1 MFQVPASSSSGRD
14 GDPAWEQ
21 PEPVLEPEPVPG
33 PDWMSEEDWQAWCD
47 ASAAV
52 AVEPGT
58 FEDEFTDPDEA
69 DHEAVTA
76 EAEAAA
82 AQEAAAAAHI
92 AGMGETA
99 AMGIVAATLAGRRGP
114 GQPGSAKVLPGVRSG
129 PGGGFATGEALDTA
143 PGGGVLHTMA
153 ERVAG
158 DDDRFTGTSDDELL
172 GVIAAADRSE
182 SSACALK
189 HAAAG
194 ELIRRRPSQTGG
206 LWADFTE
213 RELGSV
219 LADSGQSM
227 EGLLE
232 LAHDLDTKLPGTRAL
247 FRSEVIT
254 QHKAHIIAA
263 ACQPLDAE
271 EAAAAEAKV
280 LGRAGRL
287 TPGSLRAA
295 IARAAIDVNAE
306 KAKKR
311 REAARKHAR
320 VQLWMEPSGNAAI
333 EGRELPVTDGQAI
346 DQRVSWW
353 ARQLKKAGLDGSFD
367 ELRAQAFADLMLSR
381 DSRPGQGGLGGNGP
395 GSGGPGGSGPGGS
408 GPGDG
413 GSGGPGGSGGAGGS
427 TGPTGPG
434 GVLAGFVARANLTIP
449 AATIL
454 KLADRPGEFGALGPV
469 DPWLARELAAA
480 AAADPRSSWCVT
492 VTDAE
497 GHAIGHGCARP
508 EPRSQRKRRAP
519 GDHDPPG
526 FSFTPE
532 SGQGPPGGYG
542 IWRLSTPGDGPDFLI
557 TLDPIIADPCDHRFE
572 SSGHDPG
579 AKLRHL
585 TEIRYARCTAPGCR
599 RPAAQC
605 DYEHNVPY
613 EADGR
618 TCMCNGDPKC
628 RRDHRMKQ
636 DPRWKAE
643 RQPDGTLRWTTPSGR
658 QFITEPTQYPI

>member
-1 MFQVPASSSSGRD
+1 MSQVPASSSSGRD
-14 GDPAWEQ
+14 VDPARE
-21 PEPVLEPEPVPG
+21 LPEPVPT

-58 FEDEFTDPDEA
+58 FEDEFIDPAEDDIA
-69 DHEAVTA
+69 AVIA

-92 AGMGETA
+92 AGMGETP
-99 AMGIVAATLAGRRGP
+99 AMSAVASSLAGRRGP
-114 GQPGSAKVLPGVRSG
+114 GQPGSEKVLPGVYSG
-129 PGGGFATGEALDTA
+129 PGGGFATGQILDTA
-143 PGGGVLHTMA
+143 PGCGVLFTMA

-158 DDDRFTGTSDDELL
+158 DDDRFTGVTDDELL
-172 GVIAAADRSE
+172 GVMAAADRSE
-182 SSACALK
+182 ASACALK

-194 ELIRRRPSQTGG
+194 EFIRRRPSQKGG
-206 LWADFTE
+206 LWAEFTE

-219 LADSGQSM
+219 LADSFQSM

-247 FRSEVIT
+247 FRSGVIN
-254 QHKAHIIAA
+254 QYKAHIIAA
-263 ACQPLDAE
+263 ACGPLDAD
-271 EAAAAEAKV
+271 EAAAAEAIV

-287 TPGSLRAA
+287 TPASLRAA
-295 IARAAIDVNAE
+295 INGAVKQVNAE

-320 VQLWMEPSGNAAI
+320 VQLWPESSGNAAI
-333 EGRELPVTDGQAI
+333 EARELPVAEGQAI

-353 ARQLKKAGLDGSFD
+353 ARQLKKAGLEGSFD
-367 ELRAQAFADLMLSR
+367 ELRAQAFADLMLAR
-381 DSRPGQGGLGGNGP
+381 DSRPGQGD
-395 GSGGPGGSGPGGS
+395 SGPGDGGAGDS

-413 GSGGPGGSGGAGGS
+413 GSGGPGG
-427 TGPTGPG
+427 TGGPG
-434 GVLAGFVARANLTIP
+434 GPSGMPAGFVGRVNLTIP

-454 KLADRPGEFGALGPV
+454 ELADRPGEFGAVGPV
-469 DPWLARELAAA
+469 DAWLARDLAAA
-480 AAADPRSSWCVT
+480 AAANPRSSWCVT
-492 VTDAE
+492 ITDAD

-508 EPRSQRKRRAP
+508 EPRNQRKPRSP

-526 FSFTPE
+526 FSFTPQ
-532 SGQGPPGGYG
+532 SDQGPPGGYG
-542 IWRLSTPGDGPDFLI
+542 IWRLRTPGDGPDFLI
-557 TLDPIIADPCDHRFE
+557 TLESFVTDPCDHRFE
-572 SSGHDPG
+572 NSGHDPG
-579 AKLRHL
+579 VKLRHL

-618 TCMCNGDPKC
+618 TCLCNGDPKC
-628 RRDHRMKQ
+628 RRDHRLKQ

-658 QFITEPTQYPI
+658 QFTTEPTRYPI